1 MALSNYS
8 ELKSSIANWL
18 NRSDLTSEIANDFIV
33 LAEKDFNSKL
43 RIRKMVNQTSLTLNA
58 ETVALPTAFL
68 QVRDFYILSGST
80 KYSLTYMTPSQMDQ
94 VKGSSMVG
102 MPTSYT
108 ILGDTFRFSP
118 VPGDS
123 YTAYLNYY
131 KTFDALSDSNTTNFI
146 LTNHPSIY
154 LYGSL
159 YHAAQFLGGV
169 DPNRV
174 QQWLQLYST
183 ALERLE
189 QNDREDQ
196 FSGSPLQI
204 RSDVTVAGAF
214 SDTTKVSNNN
224 NN

>member
-1 MALSNYS
+1 MALSTYS

-18 NRSDLTSEIANDFIV
+18 NRSDLTTEIANDFIV
-33 LAEKDFNSKL
+33 LTEKDFNSKL

-58 ETVALPTAFL
+58 ETIALPSGFL
-68 QVRDFYILSGST
+68 QIRDFYILSGGT

-94 VKGSSMVG
+94 VKGTSMVG

-131 KTFDALSDSNTTNFI
+131 KTFDALSDSNTSNFI

>member
-1 MALSNYS
+1 MALSTYS

-18 NRSDLTSEIANDFIV
+18 NRSDLTTEIANDFIV
-33 LAEKDFNSKL
+33 LTEKDFNSKL

-58 ETVALPTAFL
+58 ETVALPSGFL
-68 QVRDFYILSGST
+68 QIRDFYILSGGT

-94 VKGSSMVG
+94 VKGTSMVG

-131 KTFDALSDSNTTNFI
+131 KTFDALSDSNTSNFI